1 MTNHKQR
8 SQQALQ
14 VSILKLFKDP
24 LMLMCI
30 ALIAITG
37 CSEAQDSQVQQ
48 AQDLIKQAENLKDL
62 DVEQAQDLIE
72 KAKETLSESAEG
84 ALTDQAEQVVK
95 EAEGSLSKPAEGST
109 EGARI
114 IEAKS
119 STAAQ
124 PAVDLEGKYQDVAAP
139 LTVSTGEKIEV
150 LELFWFGCSHCF
162 SLEPH
167 VKEWLKNKPENAEF
181 KKVPAL
187 FSKRW
192 EFHGQAFY
200 TMETLD
206 VPDEAYDSF
215 FSRIHIERKPVNSLD
230 GLVEFLAP
238 YDKSKQQVEDAFN
251 SFAVDSQMR
260 NAKKITQSSGARG
273 VPAMIVDGKYLTSQ
287 QLSGGSTQM
296 FDVVNGLV
304 DKAAAER

>member
-1 MTNHKQR
+1 MSKQIR
-8 SQQALQ
+8 LFNAAPR
-14 VSILKLFKDP
+14 VSLNELFKGP

-30 ALIAITG
+30 ALIAMTG
-37 CSEAQDSQVQQ
+37 CSEAQDSQVEQ
-48 AQDLIKQAENLKDL
+48 AKELIEKVQDLDIEAAKGSLSNKAEGLLPKQAEDSLS
-62 DVEQAQDLIE
+62 
-72 KAKETLSESAEG
+72 KEAEG
-84 ALTDQAEQVVK
+84 LLPKKAEGSLPK
-95 EAEGSLSKPAEGST
+95 EAEGSLPKKAKGSV
-109 EGARI
+109 
-114 IEAKS
+114 AKS
-119 STAAQ
+119 NL
-124 PAVDLEGKYQDVAAP
+124 DLEGKYQDVATP

-150 LELFWFGCSHCF
+150 VELFWFGCSHCF
-162 SLEPH
+162 ALEPH

-206 VPDEAYDSF
+206 VPGEAYDKF
-215 FSRIHIERKPVNSLD
+215 FSLIHVERRGVNSLS
-230 GLVEFLAP
+230 GLVDFLAAF
-238 YDKSKQQVEDAFN
+238 DKTKEQVEDAFN

-260 NAKKITQSSGARG
+260 NARKITQSSGARG

-296 FDVVNGLV
+296 FNVVNQLV
-304 DKAAAER
+304 DKAAIER